1 MVSSDERTGSI
12 YVNRFPYLL
21 INFQYSTESNLRPN
35 DCAGRVGRL
44 EKPPKRQFLEFATS
58 DGIHLVVQLTTVPT
72 TQLPSLQRL
81 PVARYGA
88 STVRQ
93 FTNPFS
99 VAISKRDEPE
109 IRDVVQKIVQ
119 GIPLLSTSTSTTE
132 IRHDA
137 SQSSTSDFNE
147 SGAIRFG
154 TSAARGSLGRLQDRR
169 HTVQLQLAHS
179 RLRIKQRVQLSST
192 SVHSSR

>member
-72 TQLPSLQRL
+72 TQFPSLQRL

-88 STVRQ
+88 STVHQ
-93 FTNPFS
+93 FTAPFWS
-99 VAISKRDEPE
+99 PFLNTTSWRFETWCKRSSKEFRVFRHPPRRRKYATTPPNRVLPISMKAAPFD
-109 IRDVVQKIVQ
+109 
-119 GIPLLSTSTSTTE
+119 
-132 IRHDA
+132 
-137 SQSSTSDFNE
+137 
-147 SGAIRFG
+147 SG
-154 TSAARGSLGRLQDRR
+154 
-169 HTVQLQLAHS
+169 HQLPVGL
-179 RLRIKQRVQLSST
+179 
-192 SVHSSR
+192 

>member
-1 MVSSDERTGSI
+1 M
-12 YVNRFPYLL
+12 
-21 INFQYSTESNLRPN
+21 
-35 DCAGRVGRL
+35 
-44 EKPPKRQFLEFATS
+44 
-58 DGIHLVVQLTTVPT
+58 
-72 TQLPSLQRL
+72 
-81 PVARYGA
+81 
-88 STVRQ
+88 
-93 FTNPFS
+93 
-99 VAISKRDEPE
+99 
-109 IRDVVQKIVQ
+109 VQKIEQ
-119 GIPLLSTSTSTTE
+119 GIPRLSTSTSTTE